1 MTIGEQLK
9 RERILLGI
17 TQRQM
22 CAGIIT
28 ESFYSRVENNKNEI
42 NIDDLIKILNKQHI
56 SFYDFFAPF
65 SISPIDPEIQQA
77 FINYNRSELK
87 RLKDDQRSQDSKYQ
101 LEFKIML
108 AILDNKTEELSAD
121 LKQNIKYRVL
131 HIGKFDNNFLVDLQ
145 LVMPFCDL
153 DEIKLLIDYILTSGQ
168 GLKVTDDRMPFLLS
182 TLIAYIKYCIKKKDY
197 VEARRVIAYV
207 QEMPNTSSTAC

>member
-1 MTIGEQLK
+1 M
-9 RERILLGI
+9 
-17 TQRQM
+17 
-22 CAGIIT
+22 
-28 ESFYSRVENNKNEI
+28 
-42 NIDDLIKILNKQHI
+42 
-56 SFYDFFAPF
+56 
-65 SISPIDPEIQQA
+65 
-77 FINYNRSELK
+77 K